1 MDHNQIMRCIIWPND
16 FIGLKILTMCTKHRK
31 GIIAYH
37 KINGITSMRKH
48 VMLIVNEKG
57 W

>member
-1 MDHNQIMRCIIWPND
+1 MRCIIWPND